1 MASSQAMFQHPVM
14 AIQSG
19 VQQFSFK
26 TQPITLRLEP
36 GEFDLIK
43 TKINT
48 EVNKYNNFTKAT
60 IEQFDLASDEEIKK
74 YQEDG
79 KRDILFSALSSDFLG
94 KYHADLIYEDTFEKL
109 FKFINDVIGTQSSA
123 TRKKVAEERMANLT
137 RDTEADEKFSRFLIR
152 LQRLAKLVTETQVIQ
167 DFLVNK
173 HFQNAISPS
182 LRSFLRE
189 REKNTDTPE
198 KIAEFL
204 DNLGKNKKT
213 ADLNS
218 LEFAGTQS
226 VIKEMH
232 EKFDAKFDALQS
244 EMREILRLQR
254 SQNSDSQFAELHA
267 VKSVKPQVKKNSQV
281 MKSED
286 FPPHWELNRYG
297 RPFRCRKCG
306 LRGHRDENCRGTNLS
321 CRICQ
326 AVGHIAPACPKRSL
340 NNMSKN

>member
-1 MASSQAMFQHPVM
+1 MTPSQAMFQHPVM

-48 EVNKYNNFTKAT
+48 EVNKYSNFTNAT
-60 IEQFDLASDEEIKK
+60 IEQFDLGSDEEIKK

-79 KRDILFSALSSDFLG
+79 KRDILFSALSADFLG
-94 KYHADLIYEDTFEKL
+94 KYHADLVYEDTFEKL
-109 FKFINDVIGTQSSA
+109 LKFINDVIGSQSS
-123 TRKKVAEERMANLT
+123 TSRKKVAEEKMANLT
-137 RDTEADEKFSRFLIR
+137 RDTEADEKFSRFLTR

-167 DFLVNK
+167 EFLVNK
-173 HFQNAISPS
+173 YFQNAISPS

-218 LEFAGTQS
+218 LELAGTQC

-254 SQNSDSQFAELHA
+254 SQNTEHQVAELHA
-267 VKSVKPQVKKNSQV
+267 VRSSKTQVKTTPQIAKQ
-281 MKSED
+281 ET

-297 RPFRCRKCG
+297 RVPLTIHKPTG
-306 LRGHRDENCRGTNLS
+306 LSRDLIKPLKTDSFPPIVQIG
-321 CRICQ
+321 I
-326 AVGHIAPACPKRSL
+326 
-340 NNMSKN
+340 KN